1 MRHTTVDVSA
11 AKPDEGS
18 LELTEGLI
26 RVHAYR
32 FMTRLKVFA
41 RLIKTTTATDKLKFV
56 SGTVRTLF
64 PKSPSRNIESKE
76 CSQQETGTTQQSDL
90 SHSRGEEDQRH
101 LKAS

>member
-11 AKPDEGS
+11 AKSEEGS

-41 RLIKTTTATDKLKFV
+41 RLIKTPTATDVK
-56 SGTVRTLF
+56 VREWYCAYPF
-64 PKSPSRNIESKE
+64 SKE
-76 CSQQETGTTQQSDL
+76 PDPL
-90 SHSRGEEDQRH
+90 RREERALATRSWHDPA
-101 LKAS
+101 K